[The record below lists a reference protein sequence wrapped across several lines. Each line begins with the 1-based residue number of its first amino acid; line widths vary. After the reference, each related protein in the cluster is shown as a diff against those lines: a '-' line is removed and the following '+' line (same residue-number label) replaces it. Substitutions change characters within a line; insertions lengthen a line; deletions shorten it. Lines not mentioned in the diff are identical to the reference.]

1 MRNPGLRRSV
11 LLSRTLLS
19 GAMLSVALWPAWGQG
34 GQHSMGMGGMGGMRM
49 GAGGHAPSGPGPAR
63 MSGMPGIS
71 RVPAPAGNSVRF
83 YGTPPVAGG
92 QRYGY
97 ANPQS
102 SYSPQGQIRPSFELP
117 GTSHPTFELPNNP
130 LQTSPAK
137 GIRHQ
142 YGFHNRANVIPFG
155 YAAGFYPGYAG
166 YPGYFDN
173 GLGYGD
179 DSAYSQA
186 QGAPPQGMNSGEAG
200 PGPAGGQQLPY
211 QGSPYDGG
219 EAQRAPY
226 EPGDQTGAYG
236 PGQGGPAGARSTR
249 PENAQS
255 SGPVTNGLE
264 HPEITLIFNNG
275 RPPETITSYAL
286 TRTTLFALNGTHQRQ
301 IPLSELNIPATV
313 EKNQE
318 NGVDF
323 SVPGTPN

>member
-1 MRNPGLRRSV
+1 MRNPELRKPGLRRSV
-11 LLSRTLLS
+11 LLSGALLS
-19 GAMLSVALWPAWGQG
+19 AAVWPAWGQG
-34 GQHSMGMGGMGGMRM
+34 GQHSMGMGM
-49 GAGGHAPSGPGPAR
+49 GAGAHISSVRTGTPVR

-83 YGTPPVAGG
+83 YGAPPVAGG
-92 QRYGY
+92 QRYGF
-97 ANPQS
+97 AGPQS
-102 SYSPQGQIRPSFELP
+102 SFSPYGQTRPTFELP

-130 LQTSPAK
+130 RQTSPAK

-142 YGFHNRANVIPFG
+142 YGYHHRNVFPYG
-155 YAAGFYPGYAG
+155 YPLGYAGFYPGYAG
-166 YPGYFDN
+166 YPGYFDS

-186 QGAPPQGMNSGEAG
+186 QGAPPQGMNG
-200 PGPAGGQQLPY
+200 PEGGPQQVPY
-211 QGSPYDGG
+211 AGSPYDGG

-226 EPGDQTGAYG
+226 APGDQSGAYG
-236 PGQGGPAGARSTR
+236 PGLGGPAPAPSV
-249 PENAQS
+249 QS

-286 TRTTLFALNGTHQRQ
+286 TRTTLFALSGTHQRQ

-318 NGVDF
+318 NGVEF